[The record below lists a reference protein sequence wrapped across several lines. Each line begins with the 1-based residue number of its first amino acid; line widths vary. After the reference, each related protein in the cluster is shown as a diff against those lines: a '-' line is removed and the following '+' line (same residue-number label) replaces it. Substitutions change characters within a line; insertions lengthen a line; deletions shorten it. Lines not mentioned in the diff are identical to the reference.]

1 MSIVKEIK
9 QLIFQEAFYGSLFCR
24 FNQGQLECKPI
35 RYVSKLNY
43 ILALSCLNEQIF
55 ADLVQLLM
63 VKQEGVQ
70 VQYRPV
76 NPIHPCWIDS
86 QVESHLAFEQ
96 IVEKLKQWFKDM
108 AIQIYNFRE
117 KNSLYWVRLSG
128 TLIVHNIFFTNL
140 VKTTL
145 RINKIKTAIAE
156 CLDEALKQLESDGKI
171 CTEYSCIC
179 QQQYP
184 NCPLMEIVE

>member
-35 RYVSKLNY
+35 TYVSKFNY
-43 ILALSCLNEQIF
+43 ILALSCFNDQIF

-63 VKQEGVQ
+63 VKHDGVQ
-70 VQYRPV
+70 VQYRPD

-96 IVEKLKQWFKDM
+96 IVDKLKQWFKDM
-108 AIQIYNFRE
+108 AIQIYNLRE

-128 TLIVHNIFFTNL
+128 FFIVNKIFFYKL
-140 VKTTL
+140 
-145 RINKIKTAIAE
+145 
-156 CLDEALKQLESDGKI
+156 S
-171 CTEYSCIC
+171 
-179 QQQYP
+179 
-184 NCPLMEIVE
+184 